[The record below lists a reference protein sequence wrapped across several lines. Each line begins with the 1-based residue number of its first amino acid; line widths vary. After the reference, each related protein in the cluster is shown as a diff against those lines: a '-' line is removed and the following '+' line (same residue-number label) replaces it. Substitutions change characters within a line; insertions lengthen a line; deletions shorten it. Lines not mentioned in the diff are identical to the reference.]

1 MPCHKRLKKGQQ
13 PAGIFQV
20 FFLRVDVHILHGFQI
35 CPAAHAL
42 QRFFRYACAIGA
54 CGEGE
59 LLEEPTTVSP
69 LRRDADSLTEQQKF
83 LSEPTSIPGMRRRLS
98 FDGLVKKIKD
108 QIDYWDLIE
117 NENKDEIDNIVSIMV
132 EVMSTKCEYFTIS
145 GKKYQADPVH
155 QRYSQITCQTIE
167 YVLECVHK
175 CGSDIRN
182 IKQYLVASQ
191 K

>member
-1 MPCHKRLKKGQQ
+1 M
-13 PAGIFQV
+13 
-20 FFLRVDVHILHGFQI
+20 
-35 CPAAHAL
+35 
-42 QRFFRYACAIGA
+42 
-54 CGEGE
+54 

-117 NENKDEIDNIVSIMV
+117 NENRDEIDNIVSIMV
-132 EVMSTKCEYFTIS
+132 EVTSTKCEYFTIS
-145 GKKYQADPVH
+145 GQSTRAAWCLSVTARSLVRP
-155 QRYSQITCQTIE
+155 SNI
-167 YVLECVHK
+167 LECVHK
-175 CGSDIRN
+175 CGSNIRN
-182 IKQYLVASQ
+182 IKQYLGASQ